1 MWPPW
6 RTAERCS
13 PPLMAAVIGPLSPCD
28 PEMVSAVE
36 DESLCAVLPS
46 GLMLMS
52 SRKKKLFFFFKFQIT
67 KSSYLSSKIYNRDK
81 GGFFMKACYL
91 FWSFL
96 SHFPQFDSSW
106 WLSRSWTRNPRL
118 HHRSFIPVVFK
129 VGSQKIRGKIK
140 RKKPSN
146 FFRCLNFFVLLF
158 LLFCTEENV

>member
-13 PPLMAAVIGPLSPCD
+13 PPLMAAVIGPFSPCD

-52 SRKKKLFFFFKFQIT
+52 SRKKTFFFFFQISDHE
-67 KSSYLSSKIYNRDK
+67 KFVLIVEDLQQRQRWILYESM
-81 GGFFMKACYL
+81 FL
-91 FWSFL
+91 FYCSC
-96 SHFPQFDSSW
+96 QFDSSW
-106 WLSRSWTRNPRL
+106 WLSRSWTRDPRR
-118 HHRSFIPVVFK
+118 HHLSFIPVVFK

-140 RKKPSN
+140 GKKPSN
-146 FFRCLNFFVLLF
+146 FFRCLNVFVLLF
-158 LLFCTEENV
+158 FAFLYWRARLKMM